1 MDINE
6 IGNWVMKG
14 ENGLQK
20 VDENEKIL
28 SLRKRKKNKVMK
40 KWVTRKWMKINI
52 GIEWTGKN
60 GLMEMFASENKV
72 EGKRMEIKIQTLW
85 KRKIIR

>member
-1 MDINE
+1 
-6 IGNWVMKG
+6 
-14 ENGLQK
+14 
-20 VDENEKIL
+20 
-28 SLRKRKKNKVMK
+28 
-40 KWVTRKWMKINI
+40 MKINI

-72 EGKRMEIKIQTLW
+72 EGKRMEIKVQTLW